1 MIKPRRF
8 IFLWMIAFVILLNS
22 FGFSQSLQERSN
34 FPRRM
39 GHGKREMK
47 CWRVSE
53 LELSS
58 EKQKELQLIQQ
69 TFFKETQLLRAQ
81 LFTKRLELREML
93 TNPAIR
99 EEVIRPKYL
108 ELAEIQ
114 AKLEER
120 IMEYLIKIRSFFASE
135 QLPFWCPEEEFPFY
149 PPMRERH
156 GPMKPMGHKSP
167 WKTD

>member
-1 MIKPRRF
+1 MLKLNYF
-8 IFLWMIAFVILLNS
+8 FLWLTIFFFFANPLSL
-22 FGFSQSLQERSN
+22 SQPLQERSN
-34 FPRRM
+34 FPMRM
-39 GHGKREMK
+39 GHWKREAK

-69 TFFKETQLLRAQ
+69 TFMKETQLLRAQ

-99 EEVIRPKYL
+99 DEAIRPKYL

-120 IMEYLIKIRSFFASE
+120 TIEYLLRVRSFFTSE
-135 QLPFWCPEEEFPFY
+135 QLPLWCPEEEFPSFSL
-149 PPMRERH
+149 MRERLR
-156 GPMKPMGHKSP
+156 PMKPIPPKSFR
-167 WKTD
+167 KTD

>member
-1 MIKPRRF
+1 MLKLKYF
-8 IFLWMIAFVILLNS
+8 FLWLLLFFFFVPPLAL
-22 FGFSQSLQERSN
+22 SQSFQERSN
-34 FPRRM
+34 FPMRM
-39 GHGKREMK
+39 GYWKREAK

-81 LFTKRLELREML
+81 LFTKRLDLREML

-99 EEVIRPKYL
+99 DEAIRPKYL

-120 IMEYLIKIRSFFASE
+120 TIEYLLRIRSFFTSE
-135 QLPFWCPEEEFPFY
+135 QLPLWCPEEEFPSY
-149 PPMRERH
+149 SLMRERY
-156 GPMKPMGHKSP
+156 GPMKPMAPKSP
-167 WKTD
+167 RKTD